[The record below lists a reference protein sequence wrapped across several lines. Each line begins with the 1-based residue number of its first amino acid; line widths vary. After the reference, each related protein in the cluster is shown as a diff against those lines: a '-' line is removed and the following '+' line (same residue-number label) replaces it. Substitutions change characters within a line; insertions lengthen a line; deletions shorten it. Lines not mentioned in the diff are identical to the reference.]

1 MHFTDDDWKG
11 GRSKCASSMN
21 DTNAQMDR
29 VEINRSIMEINFK
42 KEKLQREIDAMNAHI
57 QHLVALREMKQFD
70 ETPLFDEMFG
80 GWWCKLMINWFG
92 W

>member
-1 MHFTDDDWKG
+1 
-11 GRSKCASSMN
+11 MN

-80 GWWCKLMINWFG
+80 G
-92 W
+92 

>member
-1 MHFTDDDWKG
+1 
-11 GRSKCASSMN
+11 MN
-21 DTNAQMDR
+21 DTQAQMDR

-70 ETPLFDEMFG
+70 ETPLFDQIFG
-80 GWWCKLMINWFG
+80 G
-92 W
+92 

>member
-1 MHFTDDDWKG
+1 
-11 GRSKCASSMN
+11 MN
-21 DTNAQMDR
+21 STNAQMDR

-42 KEKLQREIDAMNAHI
+42 KEKLQRQIDAMNAHI

-80 GWWCKLMINWFG
+80 G
-92 W
+92 

>member
-1 MHFTDDDWKG
+1 
-11 GRSKCASSMN
+11 MN

-57 QHLVALREMKQFD
+57 QHLVAMREMKQFD

-80 GWWCKLMINWFG
+80 G
-92 W
+92 

>member
-1 MHFTDDDWKG
+1 
-11 GRSKCASSMN
+11 
-21 DTNAQMDR
+21 MDR

-80 GWWCKLMINWFG
+80 G
-92 W
+92 

>member
-1 MHFTDDDWKG
+1 
-11 GRSKCASSMN
+11 MN

-70 ETPLFDEMFG
+70 ETPLCDEMFG
-80 GWWCKLMINWFG
+80 G
-92 W
+92 